1 MTLYREAAIQSRTRR
16 NFLRSCGLLI
26 PGAIASGVVYG
37 QTPKPTGPRPTPV
50 PSTVG
55 ETYETHAKGIRILP
69 GQWRPHY
76 PFEQIA
82 WISPS
87 WPSQEY
93 LWLDFPEAI
102 FVGNQLLFL
111 SHVNPAVRADLPDL
125 AKVPWEEIPGGLQ
138 FERTLPSG
146 IVFGGSLVKG
156 KQSTVE
162 MEIRIRNGGDQ
173 PLKEITLQT
182 CVFLRAIREFADYT
196 RDNKFVHHPTRGWIT
211 MTQARELS
219 EGPGPYRIG
228 WRTKGKPLADLPI
241 IATVSNAADRLVA
254 MTWHSDTLSL
264 VSNPNH
270 PCMHADPK
278 FKDLLPGESGSIRG
292 RLVFFEG
299 PLKDFDHGSIFR
311 P

>member
-1 MTLYREAAIQSRTRR
+1 MLVPAA
-16 NFLRSCGLLI
+16 L
-26 PGAIASGVVYG
+26 ASGVVYG
-37 QTPKPTGPRPTPV
+37 QASNPTVSRPMCV
-50 PSTVG
+50 PPNAR
-55 ETYETHAKGIRILP
+55 ETYETHATGIRILP

-102 FVGNQLLFL
+102 FAADQLYFL
-111 SHVNPAVRADLPDL
+111 SHVNPAVRTDLPGL

-138 FERTLPSG
+138 FERTLPSDV
-146 IVFGGSLVKG
+146 VFGGSLVMR
-156 KQSTVE
+156 KQATVE
-162 MEIRIRNGGDQ
+162 MEIHIRNGGDQ

-182 CVFLRAIREFADYT
+182 CLYLRAIREFADYT
-196 RDNKFVHHPTRGWIT
+196 RDNKFVHHPARGWIT
-211 MTQARELS
+211 LTQARELP
-219 EGPGPYRIG
+219 EGVGPYRIG
-228 WRTKGKPLADLPI
+228 WRTKGELLADQPI

-254 MTWHSDTLSL
+254 MTWYSDTLSL

-278 FKDLLPGESGSIRG
+278 FKDLLPGEAGSIQG
-292 RLVFFEG
+292 RIAFFEG
-299 PLKDFDHGSIFR
+299 PLKDFDHASILQR
-311 P
+311 